1 MQYKEVAGG
10 ICAPKGFAAAGV
22 HCGIRANH
30 NEKYDLALIKADV
43 RCAAAGVYTTNKV
56 CGAPIKV
63 DRAHLTDGYAQAIL
77 VNSGNANTCAA
88 NGVALAEECCALVGE
103 ALHIPAEDAAR
114 KAIRILNP
122 ISENLSIMRTLLT
135 PSMLNVI
142 VDNLKKGN
150 AEGRLF
156 EMAPVY
162 LAKEL
167 PISEHPHERQ
177 TLCIGAFGPEED
189 FFTVKGALEALA
201 AGFGL
206 TFDYQR
212 ETAAWLHPGISA
224 AVYCNGKRLGVFGK
238 LANEINAE
246 LEIAKEQKD
255 SQNIYLG
262 ELDYEALMSCVE
274 GELRY
279 KPLSPY
285 APVKR
290 DLALV
295 CGEAVSCGEIEETIR
310 KASPLVSEV
319 KLFDIYRGA
328 NLGDGK
334 KSMAFSLS
342 LSDPKKEVSA
352 EEVERVVKKILGNLK
367 FKLGIEIR

>member
-1 MQYKEVAGG
+1 MTE
-10 ICAPKGFAAAGV
+10 AAAQDQASAGRT
-22 HCGIRANH
+22 GFYEAST
-30 NEKYDLALIKADV
+30 LAF
-43 RCAAAGVYTTNKV
+43 Y
-56 CGAPIKV
+56 
-63 DRAHLTDGYAQAIL
+63 
-77 VNSGNANTCAA
+77 SNAE
-88 NGVALAEECCALVGE
+88 LDM
-103 ALHIPAEDAAR
+103 LHIPAEDEAR

-167 PISEHPHERQ
+167 PINEHPHERQ

-274 GELRY
+274 ASCAISPQLLCTGQARSGFGLWRGCILRRDRGDHPQGQPAGERGQAVRY
-279 KPLSPY
+279 LS
-285 APVKR
+285 R
-290 DLALV
+290 
-295 CGEAVSCGEIEETIR
+295 R
-310 KASPLVSEV
+310 
-319 KLFDIYRGA
+319 
-328 NLGDGK
+328 
-334 KSMAFSLS
+334 
-342 LSDPKKEVSA
+342 
-352 EEVERVVKKILGNLK
+352 
-367 FKLGIEIR
+367 

>member
-1 MQYKEVAGG
+1 M
-10 ICAPKGFAAAGV
+10 
-22 HCGIRANH
+22 
-30 NEKYDLALIKADV
+30 
-43 RCAAAGVYTTNKV
+43 
-56 CGAPIKV
+56 
-63 DRAHLTDGYAQAIL
+63 
-77 VNSGNANTCAA
+77 
-88 NGVALAEECCALVGE
+88 
-103 ALHIPAEDAAR
+103 
-114 KAIRILNP
+114 
-122 ISENLSIMRTLLT
+122 
-135 PSMLNVI
+135 
-142 VDNLKKGN
+142 
-150 AEGRLF
+150 
-156 EMAPVY
+156 
-162 LAKEL
+162 
-167 PISEHPHERQ
+167 
-177 TLCIGAFGPEED
+177 
-189 FFTVKGALEALA
+189 
-201 AGFGL
+201 
-206 TFDYQR
+206 
-212 ETAAWLHPGISA
+212 
-224 AVYCNGKRLGVFGK
+224 FGK
-238 LANEINAE
+238 LSNEINGE
-246 LEIAKEQKD
+246 LEIAKDQKD

>member
-1 MQYKEVAGG
+1 M
-10 ICAPKGFAAAGV
+10 
-22 HCGIRANH
+22 
-30 NEKYDLALIKADV
+30 
-43 RCAAAGVYTTNKV
+43 
-56 CGAPIKV
+56 
-63 DRAHLTDGYAQAIL
+63 
-77 VNSGNANTCAA
+77 
-88 NGVALAEECCALVGE
+88 
-103 ALHIPAEDAAR
+103 LHIPAEDEAR

-167 PISEHPHERQ
+167 PINEHPHERQ

-274 GELRY
+274 
-279 KPLSPY
+279 
-285 APVKR
+285 A
-290 DLALV
+290 
-295 CGEAVSCGEIEETIR
+295 SCAI
-310 KASPLVSEV
+310 
-319 KLFDIYRGA
+319 
-328 NLGDGK
+328 
-334 KSMAFSLS
+334 SLS
-342 LSDPKKEVSA
+342 ALCT
-352 EEVERVVKKILGNLK
+352 G
-367 FKLGIEIR
+367 

>member
-1 MQYKEVAGG
+1 MHNMVRLELHQLA
-10 ICAPKGFAAAGV
+10 FADFAWQG
-22 HCGIRANH
+22 R
-30 NEKYDLALIKADV
+30 
-43 RCAAAGVYTTNKV
+43 
-56 CGAPIKV
+56 
-63 DRAHLTDGYAQAIL
+63 
-77 VNSGNANTCAA
+77 NTHYF
-88 NGVALAEECCALVGE
+88 N
-103 ALHIPAEDAAR
+103 
-114 KAIRILNP
+114 
-122 ISENLSIMRTLLT
+122 
-135 PSMLNVI
+135 
-142 VDNLKKGN
+142 
-150 AEGRLF
+150 RLF
-156 EMAPVY
+156 LV
-162 LAKEL
+162 
-167 PISEHPHERQ
+167 R
-177 TLCIGAFGPEED
+177 
-189 FFTVKGALEALA
+189 
-201 AGFGL
+201 AGEGEV
-206 TFDYQR
+206 R
-212 ETAAWLHPGISA
+212 NHPGISA
-224 AVYCNGKRLGVFGK
+224 AVYCNGKRLGVFDK

-246 LEIAKEQKD
+246 VEIAKEQKD

-279 KPLSPY
+279 KPLSSY

>member
-1 MQYKEVAGG
+1 M
-10 ICAPKGFAAAGV
+10 
-22 HCGIRANH
+22 
-30 NEKYDLALIKADV
+30 
-43 RCAAAGVYTTNKV
+43 
-56 CGAPIKV
+56 
-63 DRAHLTDGYAQAIL
+63 
-77 VNSGNANTCAA
+77 
-88 NGVALAEECCALVGE
+88 
-103 ALHIPAEDAAR
+103 LHIPAEDEAR

-167 PISEHPHERQ
+167 PINEHPHERQ

-279 KPLSPY
+279 KPS
-285 APVKR
+285 APMHRSSAIWLWSVARLYPAARSRRPSARPARWSARSSCSISIAALTLAMAKR
-290 DLALV
+290 AWPSACPCL
-295 CGEAVSCGEIEETIR
+295 IPRR
-310 KASPLVSEV
+310 K
-319 KLFDIYRGA
+319 
-328 NLGDGK
+328 
-334 KSMAFSLS
+334 SL
-342 LSDPKKEVSA
+342 LRKWSA
-352 EEVERVVKKILGNLK
+352 WSR
-367 FKLGIEIR
+367 RSSAT